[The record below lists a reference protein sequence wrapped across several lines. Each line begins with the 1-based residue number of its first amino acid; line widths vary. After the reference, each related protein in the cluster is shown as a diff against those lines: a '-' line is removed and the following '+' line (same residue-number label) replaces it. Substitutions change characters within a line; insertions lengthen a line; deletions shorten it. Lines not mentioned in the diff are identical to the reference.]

1 MALSACVRQASI
13 ACRYRGKLALPY
25 AKLWRISE
33 LVIKMTYS
41 ISTFAIEIDATP
53 TAVLQAKWQSE
64 ADEICRGWTQ
74 HHWEQLL
81 TKGRHGLEFPPV
93 VKVRLAR
100 PDERAAYDQGARV
113 EYYEE
118 VKIVY
123 LIDLDALHP
132 VNGSDDHLGQ

>member
-1 MALSACVRQASI
+1 MALSACVLQATT
-13 ACRYRGKLALPY
+13 ACRFGRTLALPSQ
-25 AKLWRISE
+25 LRRISE

-53 TAVLQAKWQSE
+53 AAVLQAKWHSKAE
-64 ADEICRGWTQ
+64 EICRGWTQ
-74 HHWEQLL
+74 YHWEQLL
-81 TKGRHGLEFPPV
+81 TKGRHGREFPPV

-100 PDERAAYDQGARV
+100 PDEKAAYDQGV
-113 EYYEE
+113 SLEYYEE

-132 VNGSDDHLGQ
+132 VNGPDDHLGQ

>member
-1 MALSACVRQASI
+1 MALSACVLQATT
-13 ACRYRGKLALPY
+13 ACRYGRKLALFS
-25 AKLWRISE
+25 KLRRISE
-33 LVIKMTYS
+33 LVIEMTYS

-53 TAVLQAKWQSE
+53 TAVLQAKWHSE
-64 ADEICRGWTQ
+64 AEEICRGWTQ
-74 HHWEQLL
+74 YHWEQLV
-81 TKGRHGLEFPPV
+81 TKGRHGGEFPPV

-100 PDERAAYDQGARV
+100 PDEKAAYEQGASL

-132 VNGSDDHLGQ
+132 MNGSDDQ

>member
-1 MALSACVRQASI
+1 
-13 ACRYRGKLALPY
+13 LALPY

-100 PDERAAYDQGARV
+100 SDERAAYDQGQASSTMR
-113 EYYEE
+113 
-118 VKIVY
+118 K
-123 LIDLDALHP
+123 
-132 VNGSDDHLGQ
+132 